1 MEIPLNERQREAVEH
16 VFGPA
21 LVLAGAGSGK
31 TRVITARAARLV
43 EMGASPWSI
52 LCVTFTNKAA
62 HEMKERIASLLG
74 IDVSRMWIST
84 FHATC
89 LRILKTEWPKLG
101 YAAMPVV
108 FDASDQKS
116 LVKAIL
122 KEKGIDDSE
131 LPHRKVMGLIS
142 KYKNDLKGPE
152 HMASDGTQ
160 RAGKVVAEIFFQ
172 YQERLKENNAVDFDD
187 LMVQV
192 IRLFET
198 RPEVLETYRGYFQF
212 IMVDEFQ
219 DTNLVQYR
227 LIYLLG
233 SGHNNIFVV
242 GDDDQSIYRWRGARV
257 GNITDFEKSF
267 KNCKV
272 ILLEENYRSTGNIL
286 KAAHGVVAAIEG
298 RKEKTLW
305 TKAPPGEPV
314 TMTTTADELDEA
326 DFVAREIKK
335 SVEEGRRRYGD
346 VAVFYRTNAQSR
358 VIEEAFNQKGIPYRV
373 YGGLK
378 FYDRKEVKDLMA
390 WLRLAMNG
398 TDEISFQRA
407 IAFPPRGVGTTSIQK
422 LKDFARSQNVSPLAA
437 CSMDNGVSTAAK
449 KRLAEFGKL
458 IGEIKDAAGGMT
470 ASALI
475 KFTLEKS
482 GYIEAL
488 HEKKTAQDD
497 GRAENLQELANA
509 PYANEPITEFLER
522 TALQAEADLVDE
534 KSDAVC
540 IMTLHVSKGLE
551 FPVVFMAGLE
561 DGLLPH
567 ANSLKDDD
575 QMDEERRLCYV
586 GMTRAMR
593 KLYITHAMSRRTFGK
608 RDISKPSVF
617 LRDIPEDVVEQKL
630 SYHAN
635 RVPAGGGAGGGYG
648 GGFGGGYSGKYSG
661 GGKRW

>member
-1 MEIPLNERQREAVEH
+1 MEIPLNARQREAVDH

-62 HEMKERIASLLG
+62 QEMKERIAHLLG
-74 IDVSRMWIST
+74 IDVSRMWVST

-101 YAAMPVV
+101 YATMPVV

-116 LVKAIL
+116 LVKAIM
-122 KEKGIDDSE
+122 KEKGIEDNE
-131 LPHRKVMGLIS
+131 LPHRKVMALIS

-152 HMASDGTQ
+152 HMATDGAQ
-160 RAGKVVAEIFFQ
+160 RAGKAVAGIFFQ

-198 RPEVLETYRGYFQF
+198 CPEVLETYRGYFQF

-257 GNITDFEKSF
+257 GNITDFEKNF

-305 TKAPPGEPV
+305 TKAAPGEPI
-314 TMTTTADELDEA
+314 TLATTADELDEA

-335 SVEEGRRRYGD
+335 AVDEGRRRFGD

-407 IAFPPRGVGTTSIQK
+407 IAFPPRGVGATSILK
-422 LKDFARSQNVSPLAA
+422 LKEFARSKNISPLAA
-437 CSMDNGVSTAAK
+437 CAMDNGVSASAK
-449 KRLAEFGKL
+449 KKLLEFSRL
-458 IGEIKDAAGGMT
+458 IGEIKDAGDGMP
-470 ASALI
+470 AAALI

-482 GYIEAL
+482 GYLDAL
-488 HEKKTAQDD
+488 KEKKTAQDD
-497 GRAENLQELANA
+497 ARAENLQELANA
-509 PYANEPITEFLER
+509 PYANEPIVEFLER
-522 TALQAEADLVDE
+522 TSLQSEADLVDE

-593 KLYITHAMSRRTFGK
+593 KLYITHAMSRRIFGK
-608 RDISKPSVF
+608 RDIAKPSVF
-617 LRDIPEDVVEQKL
+617 LGDIPEDVVEQKL

-635 RVPAGGGAGGGYG
+635 RAPASGGAGGGYG
-648 GGFGGGYSGKYSG
+648 GGFGSGYSGKYSG
-661 GGKRW
+661 GGRRW